1 MEIIVGGIIEK
12 DNKILMVKEAKKKC
26 YGKWNV
32 PAGHLEDGETIFEGA
47 IREIFEETGC
57 KVRLKNVLPI
67 INKEL
72 ENVTFL
78 LITFTTEL
86 LEENISFNK
95 EEIFV
100 SDRKERFICLK
111 SYSFWKSTKTA
122 PKSRFCIL
130 SKLVLFWSGWVF
142 RRFACFRIDL
152 FAVARILILRPLQ
165 IEHDN
170 EQYHDKAVRH
180 HNKRVVPIGGHETAR
195 DRAGNRAH
203 LLGSVT

>member
-1 MEIIVGGIIEK
+1 MVVIAGCLIVRE
-12 DNKILMVKEAKKKC
+12 NKILMVKEAKKKC

-95 EEIFV
+95 EEILDV
-100 SDRKERFICLK
+100 KWISKEELK
-111 SYSFWKSTKTA
+111 NMTSENLRDEKLIKSTLKMLEENKLY
-122 PKSRFCIL
+122 PLDVIEIL
-130 SKLVLFWSGWVF
+130 
-142 RRFACFRIDL
+142 
-152 FAVARILILRPLQ
+152 
-165 IEHDN
+165 
-170 EQYHDKAVRH
+170 
-180 HNKRVVPIGGHETAR
+180 
-195 DRAGNRAH
+195 
-203 LLGSVT
+203 